1 MWKSKFYGAFCSM
14 AWRYRFL
21 TARRSQNGHVIAAN
35 APDTLVD
42 FHTGTLVVL
51 GEFQWLVRSMVF
63 SSFVTYGLVTWL
75 RNAGRASI
83 ANYWWAT
90 VTFTACRLV
99 CNMVGVRTH
108 VRRARVKNFAEYRRE
123 KREAEL
129 RLRTCPP
136 WFDKKQWVAKHK
148 VPATGRSYPMDIEYE
163 RIP

>member
-1 MWKSKFYGAFCSM
+1 MDIKFYGS
-14 AWRYRFL
+14 
-21 TARRSQNGHVIAAN
+21 I
-35 APDTLVD
+35 D
-42 FHTGTLVVL
+42 FRTGIVVL

-75 RNAGRASI
+75 RHAGKASI

-108 VRRARVKNFAEYRRE
+108 VRRARVKNLAEYRRE

-136 WFDKKQWVAKHK
+136 WFDKHQKKCRRAAHRYRARRAPRRK
-148 VPATGRSYPMDIEYE
+148 AL
-163 RIP
+163 

>member
-1 MWKSKFYGAFCSM
+1 M
-14 AWRYRFL
+14 
-21 TARRSQNGHVIAAN
+21 
-35 APDTLVD
+35 
-42 FHTGTLVVL
+42 VL

-75 RNAGRASI
+75 RQAGRASI

-108 VRRARVKNFAEYRRE
+108 VRRARVKNLAEYRRE

-136 WFDKKQWVAKHK
+136 WFDNRTKRK
-148 VPATGRSYPMDIEYE
+148 VPATGQSYPMDIEYE

>member
-1 MWKSKFYGAFCSM
+1 MTRPSWLDRAARNRHRHAIEQASRR
-14 AWRYRFL
+14 WRGGRRDDA
-21 TARRSQNGHVIAAN
+21 ARPRRKILISTQ
-35 APDTLVD
+35 
-42 FHTGTLVVL
+42 
-51 GEFQWLVRSMVF
+51 
-63 SSFVTYGLVTWL
+63 
-75 RNAGRASI
+75 
-83 ANYWWAT
+83 

-136 WFDKKQWVAKHK
+136 WFDKKQWVAKHR
-148 VPATGRSYPMDIEYE
+148 VPATGRAYPMDIEYE

>member
-1 MWKSKFYGAFCSM
+1 M
-14 AWRYRFL
+14 
-21 TARRSQNGHVIAAN
+21 
-35 APDTLVD
+35 
-42 FHTGTLVVL
+42 L

-90 VTFTACRLV
+90 VTFTACRLI

>member
-1 MWKSKFYGAFCSM
+1 MDIKILL
-14 AWRYRFL
+14 RL
-21 TARRSQNGHVIAAN
+21 PI
-35 APDTLVD
+35 VD
-42 FHTGTLVVL
+42 FRTGTLVVL

-75 RNAGRASI
+75 RHAGKASI

-108 VRRARVKNFAEYRRE
+108 VRRARVKNLAEYRRE

-148 VPATGRSYPMDIEYE
+148 VPATGRAYPMDIEYE